1 MKKTINIFIAI
12 FIIILLTTGC
22 GENKNKESKEN
33 TTYTFSYNNK
43 NLVLGE
49 EFKKEEI
56 GEPLDYSEVAS
67 CAFEGLDKTY
77 TYEHFELTTFPD
89 GEKDKIY
96 SIYFLDNEITTNEGI
111 KIGDTKE
118 DLISKYG
125 DNYQQED
132 NLYAYK
138 IDKTSLKFIIEDNSI
153 ISIEYSYD
161 A

>member
-22 GENKNKESKEN
+22 GETKNKESNEN
-33 TTYTFSYNNK
+33 TTYTFSYNSK

-89 GEKDKIY
+89 GDKDKIY

-125 DNYQQED
+125 DN
-132 NLYAYK
+132 LYAYK